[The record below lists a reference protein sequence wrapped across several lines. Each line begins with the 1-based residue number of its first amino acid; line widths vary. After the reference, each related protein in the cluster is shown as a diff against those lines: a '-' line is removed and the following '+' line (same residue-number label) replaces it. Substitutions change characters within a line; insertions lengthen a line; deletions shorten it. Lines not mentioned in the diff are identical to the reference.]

1 MDTLL
6 RIPAIAVLQVRH
18 FQSLALNKK
27 LTADVLP
34 VEKHHFRHPLPW
46 LTRNKSNDDSEQAIA
61 LR

>member
-1 MDTLL
+1 
-6 RIPAIAVLQVRH
+6 VLQVRH